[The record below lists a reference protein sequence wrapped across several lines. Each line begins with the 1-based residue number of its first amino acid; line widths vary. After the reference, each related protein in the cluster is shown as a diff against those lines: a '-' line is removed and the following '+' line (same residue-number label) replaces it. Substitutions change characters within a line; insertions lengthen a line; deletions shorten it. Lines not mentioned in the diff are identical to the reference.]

1 MKKKRPISKNGSTTS
16 SDSRDESDY
25 NNNQLKKTAKF
36 IDDAEDADIDEEV
49 DNNNT
54 TSKLKI
60 AETQDSKQLNN
71 IKLQKV
77 LECFE
82 NRRLSYSKSC
92 YVTSNSKNNQTTSL
106 NFCPTMKSMLI
117 I

>member
-16 SDSRDESDY
+16 SDSRDELSDY

-36 IDDAEDADIDEEV
+36 IDDGEDADIDEEIE
-49 DNNNT
+49 NT
-54 TSKLKI
+54 TSKLEIVQK
-60 AETQDSKQLNN
+60 QDPKKLNN